1 MPLTVKPPK
10 STPAASTAAAP
21 TATAAAGKA
30 TKSAAKAGTQATG
43 TTDVGA
49 GAKLSAA
56 GLTAAAAAP
65 TAPAAPTALVQGPG
79 KVATATVV
87 PGVAEVFPLDALSKV
102 DGKGLSGT
110 TFRLDGGSL
119 RGQKLQIRR
128 VVDAGK
134 PGFELVFQLT
144 EGKLPALI
152 ERAEAQGA
160 KPTGVDFRSA
170 ELDKDGRAS
179 LGPKAAT
186 LEQSGTH
193 APPDL
198 GDSASTWALSLTDA
212 KGAQVSVV
220 RPDAA
225 LAVRGLV
232 RIQLSGDDA
241 QCTEQLKAVVQSL
254 GLHHLLAPPTPKST
268 RTHLLMRALWQA
280 DHTAAAKLCHG
291 DLDKLKP
298 EAVEAALTA
307 AGYTAE
313 RIAGL
318 RYEEVFPGHFTVLD
332 PALEQAMVETGA
344 RYLYSTV
351 TSPEHVHSILQ
362 HGQKSSLQRYK
373 DGLIIDGMSTSAD
386 FVTGG
391 AVGVFTRLVT
401 QDAIYGGQS
410 WMGRTYK
417 LVQSTAQLARTDWYG
432 WDGDYFGRRWEL
444 ETKTNFGPALVKKID
459 HDGYQSANE
468 LIFTAGNRPQSIQ
481 RVVATTEADRDALLK
496 HLEAQGY
503 MPHNGLSLAEFVV
516 LAPQFLAFGP
526 SPYAGTTDL
535 PAFTEAALSE
545 AKAGK
550 PGKLQWLLFEGPITE
565 ARAPLEQKLLVS
577 GPEKARKVLL
587 DAVAYRG
594 TFALEPSALD
604 AIITQL
610 GQGTEKQQAI
620 AASLVERVPE
630 ALFRAGT
637 PAAVALLRKH
647 GQSGSYQPFG
657 LSDDAWVRIICELA
671 QGQAPDKPRSKA
683 LQLALETRA
692 EQLLEYGHAGFKAL
706 LAAHP
711 LVKPASP
718 DTWLTEKLAAV
729 KKNGAGKL
737 ELSLFIAQ
745 LTDPAAIGALQLRL
759 LQADGKPAAEL
770 LGLSTGFHGKL
781 HISGPA
787 LLAAIEAL
795 PSGSPTRA
803 QVLEKNAAELL
814 ETASPAALAM
824 LQAKYSGP
832 YDGNMGI
839 YDVEVWRRI
848 VTAQLAVTGGQIT
861 DVVRSTIEAGA
872 DSLMQDTA
880 FRAQLAS
887 MPALYSVGADPAA
900 FAEHAATHTSAKDGG
915 LARIGWMLFG
925 PEANTLRLPAMLAAL
940 RSDDYQARQL
950 LSTWKDGETTF
961 LATPAELRTLVASL
975 EGTALDALLSSAG
988 RDVLRAADAP
998 TLDKLRQHLGTQDG
1012 ASMSNLGMYGTQVV
1026 KLLAELDARGE
1037 SGQGAR
1043 ALVLDFGAATMIQ
1056 QSDAEFIAYL
1066 HAQHLD
1072 YGALGK
1078 DVAWAAQQVQQL
1090 CNDQSYYWTEPA
1102 YVGNAELTKLP
1113 AGAAYLLR
1121 DEHGDYDAAV
1131 LAQVVAELPGWGWN
1145 KKMFGAF
1152 LKALD
1157 GLPETWSTQ
1166 LTAAHAKKKPKPAPT
1181 DAVG

>member
-10 STPAASTAAAP
+10 STPGAAP
-21 TATAAAGKA
+21 TAATASKAAKSAGKSGAKVSGSAPAAGP
-30 TKSAAKAGTQATG
+30 TPLGG
-43 TTDVGA
+43 VGLA
-49 GAKLSAA
+49 
-56 GLTAAAAAP
+56 AAAAAP
-65 TAPAAPTALVQGPG
+65 TAPAAPTSLVQGPA
-79 KVATATVV
+79 KVTASAVV

-110 TFRLDGGSL
+110 TFRLDGGAL

-128 VVDAGK
+128 VVDDGK
-134 PGFELVFQLT
+134 PGFELLFQLT

-152 ERAEAQGA
+152 TRAEAQGA

-170 ELDKDGRAS
+170 ELDTAGRAT

-186 LEQSGTH
+186 LEQSSTH
-193 APPDL
+193 APGDL
-198 GDSASTWALSLTDA
+198 GDSPATWALALTDP

-232 RIQLSGDDA
+232 RIQLRGDDA

-254 GLHHLLAPPTPKST
+254 GLHHLLAPPSPKST

-280 DHTAAAKLCHG
+280 DHAAAQKLSKG

-318 RYEEVFPGHFTVLD
+318 RYEEVFPGHFTVVD
-332 PALEQAMVETGA
+332 PAQEQAMIEAGA

-401 QDAIYGGQS
+401 QDAIYGGES

-417 LVQSTAQLARTDWYG
+417 LVQSTAQLGRTDWYG
-432 WDGDYFGRRWEL
+432 WDGDYFGRRWSL

-468 LIFTAGNRPQSIQ
+468 LVFTAGNRPQSIQ
-481 RVVATTEADRDALLK
+481 RVVATSEADRDALLK

-503 MPHNGLSLAEFVV
+503 TPHNGLSLAEFVV
-516 LAPQFLAFGP
+516 LAPKFLAFGP

-535 PAFTEAALSE
+535 PAFTEAALAE
-545 AKAGK
+545 VKAGK

-594 TFALEPSALD
+594 AFVLEPGALD
-604 AIITQL
+604 AVITQL
-610 GQGTEKQQAI
+610 EKGNEKQQAI

-647 GQSGSYQPFG
+647 DQSGSYQPYG
-657 LSDDAWVRIICELA
+657 LSDDAWVRIIGELA
-671 QGQAPDKPRSKA
+671 QGQAPDKPRGKA

-692 EQLLEYGHAGFKAL
+692 TQLLEYGHAGFKAL

-711 LVKPASP
+711 LVQPASP
-718 DTWLTEKLAAV
+718 DTWLTDKLAAV

-737 ELSLFIAQ
+737 ELALYMAQ

-770 LGLSTGFHGKL
+770 LSLSHGVHGKL
-781 HISGPA
+781 HISGKA

-795 PSGSPTRA
+795 PAGSATRA

-814 ETASPAALAM
+814 ETASPAALAL

-848 VTAQLAVTGGQIT
+848 VTTQLGVTGGKIT
-861 DVVRSTIEAGA
+861 DVVRATIEAGA
-872 DSLMQDTA
+872 DALMQDTP

-887 MPALYSVGADPAA
+887 MAELYTVGDDPAA

-915 LARIGWMLFG
+915 LARLGWMLFG
-925 PEANTLRLPAMLAAL
+925 PEAEALRLPAMLAVL
-940 RSDDYQARQL
+940 RTDDYQARQL
-950 LSTWKDGETTF
+950 LSTWEGGESTF
-961 LATPAELRTLVASL
+961 LATPSELRTLVQSL
-975 EGTALDALLSSAG
+975 DGTALDTLLSTAG

-998 TLDKLRQHLGTQDG
+998 ALQKLRQHLGAQEG
-1012 ASMSNLGMYGTQVV
+1012 VSMSNLGMYGAQVV
-1026 KLLAELDARGE
+1026 KLLTELDARGE
-1037 SGQGAR
+1037 AGAGAR
-1043 ALVLDFGAATMIQ
+1043 ALVMDFGAASMIQ

-1066 HAQHLD
+1066 RTHDLD
-1072 YGALGK
+1072 YLALGK
-1078 DVAWAAQQVQQL
+1078 DAAWATQQVKQL
-1090 CNDQSYYWTEPA
+1090 CDDQSYYWTEPSYA
-1102 YVGNAELTKLP
+1102 GNAELTKLP
-1113 AGAAYLLR
+1113 AGAAFLLR
-1121 DEHGDYDAAV
+1121 DEHGDYDPAV
-1131 LAQVVAELPGWGWN
+1131 LAHVVAELPGWGWN
-1145 KKMFGAF
+1145 KKMFAAF
-1152 LKALD
+1152 LEALD
-1157 GLPETWSTQ
+1157 GLPEPWVTQ
-1166 LTAAHAKKKPKPAPT
+1166 LTAAHAQKKPKPTPT

>member
-1 MPLTVKPPK
+1 VPLTVKPPK
-10 STPAASTAAAP
+10 TSPGAAATATATATKATTKAKPAGAVAAVGAPKLTAAGLSAAAAAATSAAP
-21 TATAAAGKA
+21 TSLIQGP
-30 TKSAAKAGTQATG
+30 AK
-43 TTDVGA
+43 V
-49 GAKLSAA
+49 
-56 GLTAAAAAP
+56 TAAAA
-65 TAPAAPTALVQGPG
+65 
-79 KVATATVV
+79 V
-87 PGVAEVFPLDALSKV
+87 PGVAEAFPLDALAKV

-128 VVDAGK
+128 VVDDGK

-152 ERAEAQGA
+152 TRAEAQGA

-170 ELDKDGRAS
+170 ELDSEGRAS

-186 LEQSGTH
+186 LEPSGTH

-198 GDSASTWALSLTDA
+198 GDSASAWALALTDP
-212 KGAQVSVV
+212 KGARVSVV

-225 LAVRGLV
+225 MAVRGLV

-254 GLHHLLAPPTPKST
+254 GLHHLLAPPTPKAT

-280 DHTAAAKLCHG
+280 DHAAAQKLSQG

-313 RIAGL
+313 RVAGL
-318 RYEEVFPGHFTVLD
+318 RYEEVFPGHFTAVD
-332 PALEQAMVETGA
+332 PVQEQAMIEAGA

-401 QDAIYGGQS
+401 QDAIYSGES

-417 LVQSTAQLARTDWYG
+417 LVQSTAQLGRTDWYG

-444 ETKTNFGPALVKKID
+444 ETKSNFGPALVKKID

-481 RVVATTEADRDALLK
+481 RVVATSEADRDALVK

-503 MPHNGLSLAEFVV
+503 TPHNGLSLAEFVV

-535 PAFTEAALSE
+535 PGFTEAALAE
-545 AKAGK
+545 VKAGK

-565 ARAPLEQKLLVS
+565 ARAPLEQKLLLS

-594 TFALEPSALD
+594 AFTLAPSALD
-604 AIITQL
+604 AVITQL
-610 GQGTEKQQAI
+610 TKGAEKQQAI

-647 GQSGSYQPFG
+647 DQSGSYQPYG
-657 LSDDAWVRIICELA
+657 LSDDAWVRIIGELA
-671 QGQAPDKPRSKA
+671 KGQAPDKPRSKA

-711 LVKPASP
+711 LVKPSSP
-718 DTWLTEKLAAV
+718 DTWLTDKLAAV
-729 KKNGAGKL
+729 KKNGSGKL
-737 ELSLFIAQ
+737 ELALYVAQ

-781 HISGPA
+781 HIAGPA

-795 PSGSPTRA
+795 PAGSPTRA
-803 QVLEKNAAELL
+803 HVLEKNAAELL
-814 ETASPAALAM
+814 ETASPVALAM

-832 YDGNMGI
+832 YEGNMGI
-839 YDVEVWRRI
+839 YDAEVWRRV
-848 VTAQLAVTGGQIT
+848 VTAQLGVTGGQIT

-887 MPALYSVGADPAA
+887 MPALYTVGDDPAA

-925 PEANTLRLPAMLAAL
+925 PQANTLRLPAMLAAL
-940 RSDDYQARQL
+940 RSDDYQVRQL
-950 LSTWKDGETTF
+950 LSTWEGGDTKF

-975 EGTALDALLSSAG
+975 DGAALDALLSSAG
-988 RDVLRAADAP
+988 RDVLRAADEP
-998 TLDKLRQHLGTQDG
+998 TLEKLRQHFTGKDD
-1012 ASMSNLGMYGTQVV
+1012 ASMSSFGMYGAQVV
-1026 KLLAELDARGE
+1026 TLLKELDARGE
-1037 SGQGAR
+1037 AGAGAR
-1043 ALVLDFGAATMIQ
+1043 QLVMDLGAAGMIQ
-1056 QSDAEFIAYL
+1056 QSDTEFLAYL
-1066 HAQHLD
+1066 QAQGLD

-1078 DVAWAAQQVQQL
+1078 DAAWAAAQVKQL
-1090 CNDQSYYWTEPA
+1090 CDDQSYYWTEPA
-1102 YVGNAELTKLP
+1102 YAGNAELTKLP
-1113 AGAAYLLR
+1113 AGAAFLLR
-1121 DEHGDYDAAV
+1121 DEEGHYDAAV
-1131 LAQVVAELPGWGWN
+1131 LAQIVSELPGWGWN
-1145 KKMFGAF
+1145 KKMFAAF
-1152 LKALD
+1152 VKSLD
-1157 GLPETWSTQ
+1157 ELPETWSTQ
-1166 LTAAHAKKKPKPAPT
+1166 LAAAQAKKKPKAPPT
-1181 DAVG
+1181 ASDAVG